1 MSIGHMQDQALRAAR
16 EGRGIH
22 RYLDDDPDVT
32 AAFVVETNAAIYYDI
47 PAGKQV
53 VMHTLNYGL
62 SNASKDITI
71 YPVSCAAI
79 TGGGAATQ
87 LMHHFKSANSANNL
101 GDVYLIQRLDQ
112 PIVVKYSSG
121 ARSVSLAVKGTD
133 TDVIGTYGWCGWVED
148 EGTLS

>member
-16 EGRGIH
+16 EGRALH
-22 RYLDDDPDVT
+22 KFLDDDTDVT
-32 AAFVVETNAAIYYDI
+32 AGFVVETNALIYYDI

-53 VMHTLNYGL
+53 VVTTLYAGCG
-62 SNASKDITI
+62 TI
-71 YPVSCAAI
+71 EDELTVYIVSCAAV

-87 LMHHFKSANSANNL
+87 KMHHFKVANGAKKE
-101 GDVYLIQRLDQ
+101 GKVYGVRELRV
-112 PIVVKYSSG
+112 PVVIKYSDS

-133 TDVIGTYGWCGWVED
+133 TDVTGTYGWCGWVED